1 MGQSVARLVLP
12 PLLPPGSRG
21 EGRPVLD
28 ELVSYGDLMNRRMED
43 RSMAS
48 ETNDHHKEEEEKEE
62 KEVVKGQKTLDLNR
76 MPPELAISVL
86 RHLGATDL
94 CLASCVWQQLASDNI
109 LWQGLCRSQWHYA
122 SIYESEAPIR
132 YRNLFLQLD
141 EGTLTFNSDAE
152 QGMRYFIS
160 RGLVADSA
168 TEIAKFIHG
177 TTSLA
182 RAQVRRYVQDRQKVG
197 DHLVRLQNY
206 TDTFLPI
213 ALRRF
218 FAKLEAPESQGS
230 FLQRLLE
237 QFSVRF
243 CQCNPSLAMSVDS
256 VYVMC
261 FSLILL
267 SVDLSSPHVK
277 NKMSKREFIRNT
289 RGAVGAEVGR
299 GLEEDLY
306 GSLYD
311 NIFLRGHIAD
321 EERPVNQGKQ
331 QFVPGYLALFL

>member
-109 LWQGLCRSQWHYA
+109 LWQGLCRCSSKTLTKMIFLDCRSQWHYA

-152 QGMRYFIS
+152 QVFIPCIS
-160 RGLVADSA
+160 
-168 TEIAKFIHG
+168 
-177 TTSLA
+177 
-182 RAQVRRYVQDRQKVG
+182 
-197 DHLVRLQNY
+197 
-206 TDTFLPI
+206 
-213 ALRRF
+213 
-218 FAKLEAPESQGS
+218 
-230 FLQRLLE
+230 
-237 QFSVRF
+237 
-243 CQCNPSLAMSVDS
+243 
-256 VYVMC
+256 
-261 FSLILL
+261 
-267 SVDLSSPHVK
+267 
-277 NKMSKREFIRNT
+277 
-289 RGAVGAEVGR
+289 GR
-299 GLEEDLY
+299 
-306 GSLYD
+306 
-311 NIFLRGHIAD
+311 
-321 EERPVNQGKQ
+321 
-331 QFVPGYLALFL
+331 

>member
-1 MGQSVARLVLP
+1 MGRK
-12 PLLPPGSRG
+12 
-21 EGRPVLD
+21 EGK
-28 ELVSYGDLMNRRMED
+28 
-43 RSMAS
+43 
-48 ETNDHHKEEEEKEE
+48 TKEERNEDQQEVTEEEREE
-62 KEVVKGQKTLDLNR
+62 EREVVKGKKTLDLNR

-109 LWQGLCRSQWHYA
+109 LCQGLCRSQWHYA
-122 SIYESEAPIR
+122 SIYESSAPIR

-160 RGLVADSA
+160 KGLVADSA

-177 TTSLA
+177 TT
-182 RAQVRRYVQDRQKVG
+182 
-197 DHLVRLQNY
+197 
-206 TDTFLPI
+206 
-213 ALRRF
+213 
-218 FAKLEAPESQGS
+218 
-230 FLQRLLE
+230 
-237 QFSVRF
+237 
-243 CQCNPSLAMSVDS
+243 
-256 VYVMC
+256 
-261 FSLILL
+261 
-267 SVDLSSPHVK
+267 SSPHVK

-321 EERPVNQGKQ
+321 EERPVDQDKQ

>member
-28 ELVSYGDLMNRRMED
+28 ELVSYGDLMNRRMHD
-43 RSMAS
+43 RSR
-48 ETNDHHKEEEEKEE
+48 NDHHKEEEEKEE
-62 KEVVKGQKTLDLNR
+62 VVVKGQKTLDLNR

-141 EGTLTFNSDAE
+141 EGSLTFNSDAE

-168 TEIAKFIHG
+168 AEIAKFIHG

-182 RAQVRRYVQDRQKVG
+182 RAQISHNRSPVQ
-197 DHLVRLQNY
+197 
-206 TDTFLPI
+206 
-213 ALRRF
+213 RF
-218 FAKLEAPESQGS
+218 PPKYP
-230 FLQRLLE
+230 
-237 QFSVRF
+237 
-243 CQCNPSLAMSVDS
+243 
-256 VYVMC
+256 
-261 FSLILL
+261 
-267 SVDLSSPHVK
+267 K
-277 NKMSKREFIRNT
+277 
-289 RGAVGAEVGR
+289 
-299 GLEEDLY
+299 
-306 GSLYD
+306 
-311 NIFLRGHIAD
+311 
-321 EERPVNQGKQ
+321 
-331 QFVPGYLALFL
+331 YL